1 MKVEPFM
8 ALKVR
13 LFVIRSE
20 TVTESKMP
28 HAAGRAHINPA
39 DSSWRETRA
48 VG

>member
-1 MKVEPFM
+1 MKVEPFT
-8 ALKVR
+8 AHKVR
-13 LFVIRSE
+13 LFVIRRE
-20 TVTESKMP
+20 TVAERKMP